1 MKSSFV
7 EINTNPI
14 IEIIPADFLSY
25 RLDVDYYRPEY
36 LKLESQLQ
44 DLSFERKRMTEIS
57 KIINDG
63 PGGWSLQSSEYLD
76 DGIPLIRIVDFRSNL
91 DPSGMIYI
99 SPVKHEE
106 LKRYEVLPG
115 DVLISAAGSIGEAQV
130 LPESIGKANF
140 RDLIRIR
147 LKPGTDSYYL
157 SAYLNSKYGRMIT
170 RRFAHGAVQLHLKV
184 YDAKEIT
191 VVLPD
196 PKIQAYIGD
205 KVRLAERCREEAI
218 NLWDRAKQIL
228 ADSLGL
234 ALSIDTYQSYD
245 LKDLET
251 NFYQAISKTPVICW
265 AYPNIVD
272 DRIGAQFFHPRRE
285 NIIQKLRGSCE
296 VKKLSDL
303 AKRVTK
309 RISAEKAAHLGYVG
323 LSEIDSTN
331 GFFEPISM
339 DQAETVGVSS
349 YFESRDVL
357 FSKLRPY
364 LNKVSICPDY
374 INEACGSTELLVYR
388 ANGSIPPYYL
398 FFVLKSNIGL
408 YQIIDLTAGST
419 LPRVD
424 SDIIDDLLIPLI
436 SKDMQ
441 GEIDHKIHMVFN
453 LLQSA
458 RDLIHQSQSDVEAL
472 IENRLP
478 VDQVLSGKLCA
489 PTFDGIYNQLQ

>member
-205 KVRLAERCREEAI
+205 KVRLAERCREEAEI
-218 NLWDRAKQIL
+218 IKRSAKVLLEEILNLP
-228 ADSLGL
+228 
-234 ALSIDTYQSYD
+234 SIDQ
-245 LKDLET
+245 LPQLQT
-251 NFYQAISKTPVICW
+251 NWWVDPEY
-265 AYPNIVD
+265 AYPERLDPNYY
-272 DRIGAQFFHPRRE
+272 QPKF
-285 NIIQKLRGSCE
+285 LRTE
-296 VKKLSDL
+296 EILSP
-303 AKRVTK
+303 KSTK
-309 RISAEKAAHLGYVG
+309 F
-323 LSEIDSTN
+323 SEIVVNAKYGASVPADYKEEGIPFIRGTDLSPNRIDLTDLHYLDSSLAPKVKSAKVKT
-331 GFFEPISM
+331 GDVLLTRSG
-339 DQAETVGVSS
+339 TVGVAAAINERLDNFAFGS
-349 YFESRDVL
+349 FMI
-357 FSKLRPY
+357 KLRFKESISPVYAAAFLNSPY
-364 LNKVSICPDY
+364 GITQIERQKNGAVQQNINLEEIDRLMLPLLTIDQQQKISYLWAKWNLYLDY
-374 INEACGSTELLVYR
+374 SQRLIYHAL
-388 ANGSIPPYYL
+388 
-398 FFVLKSNIGL
+398 
-408 YQIIDLTAGST
+408 
-419 LPRVD
+419 
-424 SDIIDDLLIPLI
+424 SDIE
-436 SKDMQ
+436 K
-441 GEIDHKIHMVFN
+441 
-453 LLQSA
+453 
-458 RDLIHQSQSDVEAL
+458 L
-472 IENRLP
+472 IEGEMEIEEILIGKKES
-478 VDQVLSGKLCA
+478 LSWDDIGEEIN
-489 PTFDGIYNQLQ
+489 GQLINYA